1 MILYP
6 QEIWKSYKDTRY
18 DVSTFGRVRSTT
30 RPDALGHIRKSQ
42 ARVMVQKVTQRG
54 YNQVQI
60 SGNWKMVHRLVMET
74 FIGPSDNPNRTVV
87 DHINNNKTDNRISN
101 LQWLT
106 ISENTQKAYRD
117 GRVPPKSEES
127 IAKMRDIFLAINE
140 GHKKP
145 VEVTV
150 TKTNDK
156 YIFSSAKEASKTFGK
171 HSGYFGEMLSIKKCH
186 GHPGQNRA
194 KNPDYLVRWLTD
206 DEYENSFKI
215 YERTNKE

>member
-87 DHINNNKTDNRISN
+87 DHINNNKTDNFIGN

-106 ISENTQKAYRD
+106 IAENTQKAYKD
-117 GRVPPKSEES
+117 GRIPPQTEAHK
-127 IAKMRDIFLAINE
+127 AKNRKRLLQINE
-140 GHKKP
+140 SHKKP
-145 VEVTV
+145 VEVLV
-150 TKTNDK
+150 VKTNDK
-156 YIFSSAKEASKTFGK
+156 IAFPSAKEASVYFK
-171 HSGYFGEMLSIKKCH
+171 HHVGYFGEMLSIKKCH
-186 GHPGQNRA
+186 GHFGQNRA
-194 KNPDYLVRWLTD
+194 TNPDYKVKWLSEE
-206 DEYENSFKI
+206 EYKMYEGKI
-215 YERTNKE
+215 I